1 MEPGKKELSFVFIL
15 LSVIIGG
22 AVIFQWAL
30 VNDIY
35 SPSPAVLLQ
44 FEKLLR
50 KAIMFRFI
58 YVNIGNR
65 ASLSFPSTKKKG

>member
-50 KAIMFRFI
+50 KACLL
-58 YVNIGNR
+58 YT
-65 ASLSFPSTKKKG
+65 SPSPRD

>member
-50 KAIMFRFI
+50 KAIMF
-58 YVNIGNR
+58 VLLN
-65 ASLSFPSTKKKG
+65 AKM